1 MSNQKWKVRL
11 LLAKS
16 GEIEIDTI
24 PLGIDQRPM
33 LRVALADKPVNSKDK
48 FLFHKTTNRAIY
60 DDRALAQHPHA
71 TDVILFNERGEITE
85 STIANVVLELDGELV
100 TPPQSS
106 GLLAGTFRGQL
117 LEEGK
122 ICERVI
128 YKEDLQRASSLFLV
142 NAIQKWMPAVLIEE
156 SSADDARASV
166 GQ

>member
-1 MSNQKWKVRL
+1 
-11 LLAKS
+11 
-16 GEIEIDTI
+16 
-24 PLGIDQRPM
+24 M
-33 LRVALADKPVNSKDK
+33 LRVALADQPVNSNDK

-60 DDRALAQHPHA
+60 DQALAQRPHA

-85 STIANVVLELDGELV
+85 SSIANVVIELDGQIV

-106 GLLAGTFRGQL
+106 GLLAGTFRAQL

-128 YKEDLQRASSLFLV
+128 YKEELQRAASLFLV
-142 NAIQKWMPAVLIEE
+142 NSIQKWMPAVLIEE